1 MSFFAG
7 TGAALLGGGL
17 SLAGGL
23 LGGKDQGPSQSQL
36 DYTAQRQ
43 ERTDQGYL
51 NAGMARQLAAVLGPA
66 EARRILQGTMPREQ
80 FERLFGRSG
89 GAIDRAAIQR
99 ERDTLAG
106 QLAPYRTVGKDGKPV
121 GNGFKDREAYAAG
134 VDTAKGA
141 ARLREL
147 EAMLASGQDP
157 GVVGEIDPAAWDAQG
172 PGVYSDYQNL
182 ATQAGQQG
190 QQVIDQYGRDT
201 QRLLGM
207 SRGVEALA
215 NQYGR
220 GEAER
225 INRDF
230 SRDLVGSN
238 RLTQGTLLG
247 RGLGSSTILT
257 QQLGANTQ
265 RNAEGRE
272 RALSDLGNRQIGL
285 KMGARGDTVRLLG
298 GRLAGGTQL
307 QMGNQD
313 RTLGMQQQ
321 ALGLKTNLLT
331 GSTTNPW
338 LGRATGAYTPGIAPS
353 PQRTDWGST
362 LGAIG
367 GSLLGY
373 GLNNVANGAGGS
385 SASSPSNLQMPT
397 YNGLNNNA
405 AQQLLG

>member
-1 MSFFAG
+1 MSGFWAG
-7 TGAALLGGGL
+7 AGSALIGGGL

-23 LGGKDQGPSQSQL
+23 LGGEDKGPSQSQL
-36 DYTAQRQ
+36 DFNAQRT

-51 NAGMARQLAAVLGPA
+51 NAGMARQLAAVLGPT
-66 EARRILQGTMPREQ
+66 EARRFLQGTLPREQ
-80 FERLFGRSG
+80 FDRLFGRSG
-89 GAIDRAAIQR
+89 GAIDRTAIQR

-106 QLAPYRTVGKDGKPV
+106 QLAPYRTGT

-134 VDTAKGA
+134 VDTAKA
-141 ARLREL
+141 SARLREL
-147 EAMLASGQDP
+147 ESMLSTGQDP
-157 GVVGEIDPAAWDAQG
+157 GAVGEIDSAAWDAQG
-172 PGVYSDYQNL
+172 PGVYSEYQNL

-201 QRLLGM
+201 KQLLGM
-207 SRGVEALA
+207 SRGVEGLA

-225 INRDF
+225 INRDY

-257 QQLGANTQ
+257 QQLGANAQ
-265 RNAEGRE
+265 RNQEGRE
-272 RALSDLGNRQIGL
+272 RALSDLGNRQIDR
-285 KMGARGDTVRLLG
+285 KMSARGDTVRLLG
-298 GRLAGGTQL
+298 GRLSGGTQL

-338 LGRATGAYTPGIAPS
+338 LGRSTGSYNPGIAPQS
-353 PQRTDWGST
+353 QGTDWGN
-362 LGAIG
+362 AITG
-367 GSLLGY
+367 IGSSLLGY
-373 GLNNVANGAGGS
+373 GLNNLANGSG
-385 SASSPSNLQMPT
+385 SASNTNRNLQTPT

-405 AQQLLG
+405 SQQLLG